1 MRFLITG
8 GGTGGHIYP
17 ALTIAKALKAARPEA
32 EILYVGSR
40 EGLEADLVPREGI
53 PFEAITV
60 AGIMRKSP
68 PEAVR
73 GLLRAG
79 QGTIES
85 YRILRRFRPD
95 VAVGTGGYVCGPV
108 VFSAWVLRIPT
119 AIQEQ
124 NVIPGVTNRVLSRLA
139 DRVFLPFEEARRWV
153 AAGGKVK
160 VTGNP
165 LRPEIL
171 TRTREEGAA
180 NLGIDPRRKLIYA
193 FGGSRGARSINDALP
208 DLARVIAERP
218 DACLIWVTGQ
228 GQYDDVVR
236 RLQTDG
242 IDVEKY
248 GNIIVR
254 PYLHNA
260 VDAIAAADLAVVRAG
275 AMTISELTA
284 RGVPAVI
291 IPHPYSPNNHQEHNG
306 RMVERRGGAV
316 VILDR
321 DLNGPVLTRTVLGL
335 LEDPGKLEA
344 MSRGSRSLGLPD
356 AAERIVEGILALARR
371 KK

>member
-32 EILYVGSR
+32 ELLYVGSR
-40 EGLEADLVPREGI
+40 EGLEADLVPREGV

-68 PEAVR
+68 PEAVK

-95 VAVGTGGYVCGPV
+95 VVVGTGGYVCGPV

-124 NVIPGVTNRVLSRLA
+124 NVIPGVTNRMLSRLVN
-139 DRVFLPFEEARRWV
+139 RVFLPFEEARRWV
-153 AAGGKVK
+153 PDGGKVK

-180 NLGIDPRRKLIYA
+180 NLGIAPRRKVIYA
-193 FGGSRGARSINDALP
+193 FGGSRGARSINEAMP
-208 DLARVIAERP
+208 DLARAVGERP
-218 DACLIWVTGQ
+218 DLYLIWATGQ
-228 GQYDDVVR
+228 GQFDQAMS
-236 RLQTDG
+236 RLQSEG

-248 GNIIVR
+248 GNIMVR

-321 DLNGPVLTRTVLGL
+321 DLNGPSLTSTVLEL
-335 LEDPGKLEA
+335 LDDPARLEA
-344 MSRGSRSLGLPD
+344 MSRGSRSLGLPT
-356 AAERIVEGILALARR
+356 ATERIVEGILTLARR
-371 KK
+371 KR